1 MKLLGFSVLGVVM
14 VLLAIGVVFTL
25 LKPLD
30 SNHEKEIAVRQDV
43 VLGTASRLDFSSN
56 GSL

>member
-1 MKLLGFSVLGVVM
+1 MKLFGFSVFGVVM
-14 VLLAIGVVFTL
+14 VLLAIGVVFTI

-30 SNHEKEIAVRQDV
+30 PKHEKEVTAREDV
-43 VLGTASRLDFSSN
+43 VLGTASRLDFSSD